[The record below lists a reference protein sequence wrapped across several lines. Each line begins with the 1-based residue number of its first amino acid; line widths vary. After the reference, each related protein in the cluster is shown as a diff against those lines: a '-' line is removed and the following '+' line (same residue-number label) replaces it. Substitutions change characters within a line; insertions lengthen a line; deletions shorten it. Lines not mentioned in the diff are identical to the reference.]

1 LSLVSYLKRLEGLKI
16 GKYEASV
23 KARELEKLYKLEEIH
38 HLLPGL
44 QEIASQRRI
53 IVLVDELDRGWDSS
67 EDAQAFLAGLFQA
80 CLSVNSLHD
89 NLRVY
94 ISLRQ
99 ELYDDV
105 PALYE
110 DAQKYRDLI
119 ENIHW
124 SEASLLKLMANR
136 IRHSLPALADR
147 DDQDCWNYLFAA
159 PPGQARARSFGYMIE
174 RTLYRPREIIQFST
188 QVIECA
194 QYGST
199 GPPWPYGTI
208 TEAESL
214 YSADRVRDI
223 AAEYR
228 FQWPGLL
235 SVIEAFRGQP
245 QVIARDDLEL
255 LALGLITREIPSA
268 GTGGWLD
275 ESSPDGLIEILW
287 QVGLL
292 LAGADPGRDSAA
304 HADPAAPASAPF
316 LGPHQA
322 RQLSLATAQRFQVH
336 PMFRAY
342 LGTS

>member
-1 LSLVSYLKRLEGLKI
+1 
-16 GKYEASV
+16 
-23 KARELEKLYKLEEIH
+23 
-38 HLLPGL
+38 
-44 QEIASQRRI
+44 
-53 IVLVDELDRGWDSS
+53 
-67 EDAQAFLAGLFQA
+67 
-80 CLSVNSLHD
+80 
-89 NLRVY
+89 
-94 ISLRQ
+94 
-99 ELYDDV
+99 
-105 PALYE
+105 
-110 DAQKYRDLI
+110 
-119 ENIHW
+119 
-124 SEASLLKLMANR
+124 MANR